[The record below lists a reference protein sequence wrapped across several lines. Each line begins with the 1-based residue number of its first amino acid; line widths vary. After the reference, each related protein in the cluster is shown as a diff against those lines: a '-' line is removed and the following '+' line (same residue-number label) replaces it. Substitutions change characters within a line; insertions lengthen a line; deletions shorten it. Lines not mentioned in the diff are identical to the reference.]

1 METALLEQNA
11 EVRETKKCP
20 FCAEQIQVEAIKC
33 RFCGEF
39 LDRRPAPAPSRW
51 YHSNSATVMAVLCLG
66 PLALP
71 AIWMNPRYKPAT
83 KLVIT
88 AVVIGLTILAVH
100 LTINTYRQI
109 QEQIQ
114 ALGLG

>member
-1 METALLEQNA
+1 METALLEQNR

-39 LDRRPAPAPSRW
+39 LDRRPTPSARW

-71 AIWMNPRYKPAT
+71 AIWLNPRYKPAT

-100 LTINTYRQI
+100 LTINTYRQV

>member
-1 METALLEQNA
+1 METAVLERNS
-11 EVRETKKCP
+11 EVREGKKCP
-20 FCAEQIQVEAIKC
+20 FCAEQIQAEAIKC

-39 LDRRPAPAPSRW
+39 LDRSPAPRSRW
-51 YHSNSATVMAVLCLG
+51 YHSNSATVMAILCLG

-88 AVVIGLTILAVH
+88 AIVIGLTLLAVQV
-100 LTINTYRQI
+100 TISTYMEI
-109 QEQIQ
+109 KEQIQ